1 MESPVT
7 VNAGAGRRST
17 LAGFRLQIRAGARSA
32 RTVRVMTN
40 PFVTLMA
47 EPPDGASAASWHEVV
62 SGVFDGRLSPSGWL
76 VRVAPLP
83 TDSSPRG
90 PGSAHPLSMGVA
102 EPSNPDAKGDG
113 HRGN

>member
-17 LAGFRLQIRAGARSA
+17 LAGFRLRIRAGARSA

-40 PFVTLMA
+40 PFVTLIA
-47 EPPDGASAASWHEVV
+47 EPPDGASTAPWHEVV
-62 SGVFDGRLSPSGWL
+62 TGVFGGQFSPSGWL
-76 VRVAPLP
+76 VRVVPLP

-90 PGSAHPLSMGVA
+90 RGSARPLSMGVA
-102 EPSNPDAKGDG
+102 ESSNPDAEGDG
-113 HRGN
+113 HGN